1 MSTIREAIYIV
12 GVGLR
17 SRLFLPESFHP
28 LIFREVVH
36 MLIWQ

>member
-1 MSTIREAIYIV
+1 MFTILEAIYLV
-12 GVGLR
+12 EAGFR
-17 SRLFLPESFHP
+17 SRLFLPGSFHP